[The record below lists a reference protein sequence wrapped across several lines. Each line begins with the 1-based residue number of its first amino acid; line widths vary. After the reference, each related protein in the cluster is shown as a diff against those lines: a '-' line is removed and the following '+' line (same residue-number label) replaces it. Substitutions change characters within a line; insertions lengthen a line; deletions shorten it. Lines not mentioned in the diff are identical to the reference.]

1 MLNAG
6 KRKGKQTFKSKTT
19 SLTLERIRGDSV
31 EYLELDP
38 MGTLKEII
46 KSRLGAGRRGKWTRE
61 NEQARPEK
69 R

>member
-1 MLNAG
+1 MLNAR

-19 SLTLERIRGDSV
+19 SVNERIRGDSV